1 MDKKV
6 IDLEE
11 RIPTLKRRRKRKTN
25 MKFFGLLLILLV
37 LFAIFI
43 YMQSPYSK
51 IKAIKVE
58 GAHLLN
64 QETYLKLLA
73 FKEGDSMWR
82 LPIKES
88 QVAIEE
94 KDIVKKVSIKK
105 QWPRKVNVTVKE
117 WKNVAYM
124 LKDDSYVGVLENG
137 TFYEGTNLTPMDAP
151 LLHGFDNKEERKELS
166 QQLAQLPP
174 EVLAL
179 VSQITNKK
187 TETSPYLLQMFMND
201 SFEVFAMTPTLADK
215 LKYYPEIVAQIPVG
229 EKGVIDLEVGAS
241 YRPYNEQYG
250 VVELKEPVDMQKQ
263 TQLPLEELPPP
274 VEEGSTEGLETTV
287 PTTEGVEEQ

>member
-11 RIPTLKRRRKRKTN
+11 RIPALKRRRKRKTN
-25 MKFFGLLLILLV
+25 MKFVGLLAVLLV

-43 YMQSPYSK
+43 YMQSSYSK
-51 IKAIKVE
+51 IKAINVE
-58 GAHLLN
+58 GAQLLDK
-64 QETYLKLLA
+64 ETYLELLA

-88 QVAIEE
+88 KAAIEG

-105 QWPRKVNVTVKE
+105 QWPRKVTVTVKE
-117 WKNVAYM
+117 WTNVAYM
-124 LKDDSYVGVLENG
+124 LKDTSYVGVLENG
-137 TFYEGTNLTPMDAP
+137 TFYEAAGLLPMDAP
-151 LLHGFDNKEERKELS
+151 LLQGFEDKKERKELS

-179 VSQITNKK
+179 ISQITNKK

-250 VVELKEPVDMQKQ
+250 VVELKEPVDMQEQ
-263 TQLPLEELPPP
+263 VQLPLEELPPP
-274 VEEGSTEGLETTV
+274 VEEGSTEGVETV
-287 PTTEGVEEQ
+287 PVTEGVEEQ